1 MPYTKVLR
9 DGILKV
15 GKTVAAKVT
24 NEEPERWFDLI
35 GEYPAASLLKL
46 YSQVS
51 EKLSP
56 IAYKNLSHF
65 FSPLPL

>member
-15 GKTVAAKVT
+15 GKSVAAKVT

-35 GEYPAASLLKL
+35 GEYPTASLLKL
-46 YSQVS
+46 YSQVERYRS
-51 EKLSP
+51 LKC
-56 IAYKNLSHF
+56 A
-65 FSPLPL
+65 